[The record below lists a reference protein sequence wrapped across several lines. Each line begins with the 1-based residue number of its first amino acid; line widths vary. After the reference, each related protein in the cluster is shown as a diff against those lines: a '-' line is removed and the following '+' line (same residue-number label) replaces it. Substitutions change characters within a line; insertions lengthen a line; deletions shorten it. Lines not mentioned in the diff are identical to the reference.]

1 MFKKFAWLYCTAL
14 MALAHT
20 GMCQQKTPLK
30 VAVLLPLY
38 LDSAFMGVTYKLGTN
53 ALPKYMMPGLDFYHG
68 VNAALKRL
76 QADSVQANVTILD
89 SKRADQSF
97 GQILGTLEIERPQLI
112 IAHITNAKE
121 QQAIQ
126 SYSSTYNIP
135 VVSPLYPND
144 VGLEANPFFIML
156 NSTLETHLQ
165 HLYKHIN
172 QVISRKTVVHF
183 VTKTGVAEQ
192 RIEKEFNSLRTGSN
206 KIFFNKILIA
216 DSLSEKMVVT
226 ELDSTKHNYF
236 IVASLQET
244 LSIELLKFL
253 QANPVYKSTV
263 WIMPSS
269 ATVLGSNGSN
279 FSSVNVAYTIAQPM
293 QKNGHYQQLNT
304 QYRNSFGGRPT
315 DAYFRGFDAAYS
327 FIKWFS
333 IHTVEQLATLV
344 QQPLQ
349 GLFTQ
354 YVLKPNFEELPP
366 GIPQFIENKN
376 VTISYRENGKW
387 LPISLP

>member
-1 MFKKFAWLYCTAL
+1 MFKKLAWLCFCALLLLGYC
-14 MALAHT
+14 
-20 GMCQQKTPLK
+20 GQCQQKPPLK
-30 VAVLLPLY
+30 VAVLVPLY

-53 ALPKYMMPGLDFYHG
+53 TLPKYMMPGLDFYHG
-68 VNAALKRL
+68 VNAAIKRL
-76 QADSVQANVTILD
+76 QADSVQATITILD
-89 SKRADQSF
+89 TKRADQSF
-97 GQILGTLEIERPQLI
+97 GQILGTLEIERPHLI
-112 IAHITNAKE
+112 LAHITNAKE

-165 HLYKHIN
+165 QLYKHMQ
-172 QVISRKTVVHF
+172 QVITRKTVVHF
-183 VTKTGVAEQ
+183 VTKAGVAEQ

-216 DSLSEKMVVT
+216 DSLSEKTVVT

-236 IVASLQET
+236 VVGSLQET
-244 LSIELLKFL
+244 LSAELLKFL
-253 QANPVYKSTV
+253 QANPAYKSTV

-269 ATVLGSNGSN
+269 AMVLGANGSN
-279 FSSVNVAYTIAQPM
+279 FSSVNVAYTVAQPL
-293 QKNGHYQQLNT
+293 QKNGSYQQLNT

-315 DAYFRGFDAAYS
+315 DAYFRGFDATYS

-333 IHTVEQLATLV
+333 KNSVKQLATLT
-344 QQPLQ
+344 QQPVQ
-349 GLFTQ
+349 GQFTQ
-354 YVLKPNFEELPP
+354 YTLKPNFEDVPP
-366 GIPQFIENKN
+366 SVPQFIENKN
-376 VTISYRENGKW
+376 MTISYRENGKW
-387 LPISLP
+387 LPVTVP